1 MSKYF
6 NYFPKT
12 LYTADSKNVDVVN
25 NITSRFNFEESFK
38 INQKVSYEYEIKD
51 SDTPEIIASKFYG
64 DSERHWIVLLFN
76 NIIDPQFDWPMDY
89 RTLISFID
97 EKYSANANVN
107 QSGSSW
113 AQSHTKAYYKIETR
127 TTISTNTITVN
138 KIEIDAN
145 TYANVAV
152 SPLPLPSVTLADG
165 YVITIAVS
173 KDTQS
178 YYDYEMELNESK
190 RSIKLLKPEFVSAV
204 EEEFRRVIV

>member
-6 NYFPKT
+6 NFFPKT
-12 LYTADSKNVDVVN
+12 LYTTDAKNADVVN
-25 NITSRFNFEESFK
+25 NITSRFNFEETFK
-38 INQKVSYEYEIKD
+38 NNTAVCYEYDIQD

-76 NIIDPQFDWPMDY
+76 DILDPQFDWPMDY

-97 EKYSANANVN
+97 EKYSASANAN

-127 TTISTNTITVN
+127 TTISTNTITV
-138 KIEIDAN
+138 KEIEVDAN
-145 TYANVAV
+145 TYANVTV
-152 SPLPLPSVTLADG
+152 SSSNVTLADG
-165 YVITIAVS
+165 YKITIAVS

-178 YYDYEMELNESK
+178 YYDYEMELNEAK
-190 RSIKLLKPEFVSAV
+190 RKIKLLKPEFVGNIES
-204 EEEFRRVIV
+204 EFRRVIA

>member
-6 NYFPKT
+6 NFFPQT
-12 LYTADSKNVDVVN
+12 LYTLDSKNVDVVN
-25 NITSRFNFEESFK
+25 NITSRFNFEEKFK
-38 INQKVSYEYEIKD
+38 ENSAVAYEYEIKD
-51 SDTPEIIASKFYG
+51 SDTPVIIATKYYG
-64 DSERHWIVLLFN
+64 DPERHWIVLLFN
-76 NIIDPQFDWPMDY
+76 GIIDSQFDWPMDY

-138 KIEIDAN
+138 EIEIDAN
-145 TYANVAV
+145 TYANVT
-152 SPLPLPSVTLADG
+152 SSSSNVTLADG
-165 YVITIAVS
+165 YIITIAVS

-178 YYDYEMELNESK
+178 YYDYELEFNES
-190 RSIKLLKPEFVSAV
+190 
-204 EEEFRRVIV
+204 